1 MEVLGNMKIRDKKYV
16 SIYVED
22 FSRSKRDVS
31 EEMLLAVEKEYPDYT
46 LEGICLEGLE
56 CSYNRDYE
64 KFERKGYVEFLLSRE
79 VDFTSNVGID
89 FDNLLY
95 SFVGDDCDYID
106 YDYKFKK
113 QFR

>member
-1 MEVLGNMKIRDKKYV
+1 MKIRDKVYV
-16 SIYVED
+16 SKYIED
-22 FSRSKRDVS
+22 YSRSKRDIS
-31 EEMLLAVEKEYPDYT
+31 DEMLQEIAEEYADYT

-79 VDFTSNVGID
+79 VDFVGNVDID

-95 SFVGDDCDYID
+95 RFVDEDCKYID

>member
-1 MEVLGNMKIRDKKYV
+1 MKIRDKRYV
-16 SIYVED
+16 SIYIED

-31 EEMLLAVEKEYPDYT
+31 EEMLQAVEKEYSGYT

-56 CSYNRDYE
+56 CRYNLEYE

-79 VDFTSNVGID
+79 VDFTGNEDVD

-95 SFVGDDCDYID
+95 NFVGDDCGYID

-113 QFR
+113 SYRG

>member
-1 MEVLGNMKIRDKKYV
+1 MKIRDKVYV
-16 SIYVED
+16 SKYIED
-22 FSRSKRDVS
+22 YSRSKRDIS
-31 EEMLLAVEKEYPDYT
+31 DEMLQEIAEEYVDYT

-56 CSYNRDYE
+56 CRYNRDCE

-79 VDFTSNVGID
+79 VDYIGNVDVD

-95 SFVGDDCDYID
+95 NFVGDDCDYID